1 MLPATRPEM
10 KVALSCSEPHVF
22 AVARHLLVNGYATE
36 WGSRLTE
43 KGTLAPI
50 LEATGK
56 TPID

>member
-1 MLPATRPEM
+1 M

-56 TPID
+56 IPID